1 MSKRNVDFLTFFIM
15 WANYM
20 HWEVPE
26 LHVRICVWLDTCKD
40 PERVLMVFRGAAKST
55 IYAVWCAYRLY
66 RDRTHRALVWSA
78 DNDTA
83 GMLTADAINVLR
95 NHPLCRGML
104 PSKPGAKRFWVVGAM
119 DARNASMRAS
129 GVNSNVTGA
138 RAVDIDFDDVEVP
151 GNIES
156 PEARQKLR
164 NRTSESTHIAI
175 PGAQKTLI
183 GTPHTHDSIYQ
194 ERIAAGAAF
203 LKICL
208 FESFVRYED
217 TSRATRY
224 RFDFEPGE
232 DGIYVMLG
240 IGISARMCVE
250 GEDYQ
255 IDGGYVVFYKPPS
268 ATLDICA
275 NCAWPQR
282 FTREEIAE
290 RRKGTPTLNAWDS
303 QYHLEAKPLK
313 ESKLDP
319 TKIKAYDAMPH
330 VVRANGAVRMMLGK
344 AQIVS
349 GRAVWDPSLGKIAS
363 DGSAFSLILD
373 DAMGNYYWQ
382 CAEAFVGEY
391 AEFDDSRNTKIIG
404 GQVMQ
409 ACELIRKYNIVHI
422 YVETNGVGA
431 FTEKLLQ
438 RAIKQERLQCGVTAI
453 TATSNKNKRILDGL
467 EGPLKSGVLWAH
479 VDVLN
484 GPAWDQMMVWNP
496 EITNQPD
503 DYLNSAADAI
513 LQAPVRIN
521 HLVGISTGDVRH
533 DWRQSAG
540 TFEATLET

>member
-1 MSKRNVDFLTFFIM
+1 MTKRNVDFLTFFVM

-20 HWEVPE
+20 DWKVPV

-66 RDRTHRALVWSA
+66 KDRTHRALVWSA

-104 PSKPGAKRFWVVGAM
+104 PSKPGAKRFWVVGAK

-156 PEARQKLR
+156 PEARLKLR
-164 NRTSESTHIAI
+164 MRTSESTHIAL
-175 PGAQKTLI
+175 PGAQQTLI
-183 GTPHTHDSIYQ
+183 GTPHTHDSIYP
-194 ERIAAGAAF
+194 ERIAAGAAH

-208 FESFVRYED
+208 FESTKRYED
-217 TSRATRY
+217 TARATRY
-224 RFDFEPGE
+224 RFDFEPGD

-240 IGISARMCVE
+240 IGTAAKMCVE
-250 GEDYQ
+250 DVDYKV
-255 IDGGYVVFYKPPS
+255 DGDHIVFPAPPG
-268 ATLDICA
+268 ATMDICA
-275 NCAWPQR
+275 NCAWPER
-282 FTREEIAE
+282 FTRAEIHE
-290 RRKGTPTLNAWDS
+290 RRRKTLTLNSWDS
-303 QYHLEAKPLK
+303 QYQLEAKPMK

-319 TKIKAYDAMPH
+319 NKLRPYDAMPK
-330 VVRANGAVRMMLGK
+330 VESANGVVRMMLGK

-349 GRAVWDPSLGKIAS
+349 GRAVWDPSLGKINS
-363 DGSAFSLILD
+363 DRSAFSLVLD

-382 CAEAFVGEY
+382 CAEAFTGEY
-391 AEFDDSRNTKIIG
+391 AEFSDARNSKIMG

-409 ACELIRKYNIVHI
+409 AVELIKKYNIVHI

-431 FTEKLLQ
+431 FTEKLLM
-438 RAIKQERLQCGVTAI
+438 RAIKQERLTCGVTAI

-479 VDVLN
+479 VDVIN

-496 EITNQPD
+496 EVTNQPD
-503 DYLNSAADAI
+503 DYLNSAGDAI

-521 HLVGISTGDVRH
+521 HIVGIPTGKMDK
-533 DWRQSAG
+533 DWRQSTG
-540 TFEATLET
+540 VFEVTLET

>member
-1 MSKRNVDFLTFFIM
+1 MEKHNVSFLTFFVM

-20 HWEVPE
+20 RWEVPE
-26 LHVRICVWLDTCKD
+26 LHVRICVWLETCKE

-78 DNDTA
+78 DNPTA

-104 PSKPGAKRFWVVGAM
+104 PSKPGAKKFWIVGAT

-129 GVNSNVTGA
+129 GVDSNVTGA

-156 PEARQKLR
+156 PEARLKLR
-164 NRTSESTHIAI
+164 NRLSESTHIAL
-175 PGAQKTLI
+175 PGAQQTLI
-183 GTPHTHDSIYQ
+183 GTPHTHDSIYP

-208 FESFVRYED
+208 FESVKRYED
-217 TSRATRY
+217 TTKVTRY
-224 RFDFEPGE
+224 RFDFTPGE

-240 IGISARMCVE
+240 IGAGAKMCVP

-255 IDGGYVVFYKPPS
+255 VEGDHIVFPRPPR
-268 ATLDICA
+268 ATLDICG
-275 NCAWPQR
+275 NCSWPKR
-282 FTREEIAE
+282 FTRAEIHE
-290 RRKGTPTLNAWDS
+290 RRRKTLTLNAWDS
-303 QYHLEAKPLK
+303 QYQLEAKPLK

-319 TKIKAYDAMPH
+319 NKLRAYDSLPTI
-330 VVRANGAVRMMLGK
+330 VRANGGVRMMLGK

-349 GRAVWDPSLGKIAS
+349 GRAVWDPSLGKLKS

-382 CAEAFVGEY
+382 CAEAFTGEY
-391 AEFDDSRNTKIIG
+391 AEFSDTKNSMITG

-409 ACELIRKYNIVHI
+409 AVALIKKYNIVHI

-438 RAIKQERLQCGVTAI
+438 RAIKQKGLTCGVTAI
-453 TATSNKNKRILDGL
+453 TATANKNKRILDGL
-467 EGPLKSGVLWAH
+467 EGPMKSGVLWAH
-479 VDVLN
+479 VSVIN
-484 GPAWDQMMVWNP
+484 GPAWDQMLVWNP
-496 EITNQPD
+496 EVANQPD

-521 HLVGISTGDVRH
+521 HLVEIPTNHRGE
-533 DWRQSAG
+533 DWRQS
-540 TFEATLET
+540 TSVHEVTLET

>member
-1 MSKRNVDFLTFFIM
+1 MTTRNVDFLTFFIM

-20 HWEVPE
+20 KWTVPP
-26 LHVRICVWLDTCKD
+26 LHVRICVWLDTCKE

-104 PSKPGAKRFWVVGAM
+104 PSKPGAKKFWVVGAK

-156 PEARQKLR
+156 PEARLKLR
-164 NRTSESTHIAI
+164 SRTSESTHIAL
-175 PGAQKTLI
+175 PGAQQTLI
-183 GTPHTHDSIYQ
+183 GTPHTHDSLYP
-194 ERIAAGAAF
+194 ERIAAGAAY

-208 FESFVRYED
+208 FESVKRYEETGRD
-217 TSRATRY
+217 TRY
-224 RFDFEPGE
+224 RFDFTPGE

-240 IGISARMCVE
+240 IGSAAKMCVE
-250 GEDYQ
+250 GVDYQ
-255 IDGGYVVFYKPPS
+255 VDRDHIVFHKPPG
-268 ATLDICA
+268 ATMDICA
-275 NCAWPQR
+275 NCAWPER
-282 FTREEIAE
+282 FTRAEIHE
-290 RRKGTPTLNAWDS
+290 RRRKTLTLNSWDS
-303 QYHLEAKPLK
+303 QYQLEAKPMK

-319 TKIKAYDAMPH
+319 TKLKAYDVYPH
-330 VVRANGAVRMMLGK
+330 IERANHSVRMMLGK
-344 AQIVS
+344 VQIVS
-349 GRAVWDPSLGKIAS
+349 GRAVWDPSLGKVNS
-363 DGSAFSLILD
+363 DASAFSLILD

-382 CAEAFVGEY
+382 CAEAFTGEY
-391 AEFDDSRNTKIIG
+391 AEFDDSRNSKIIG
-404 GQVMQ
+404 GQVLQ

-431 FTEKLLQ
+431 FSEKLLQ
-438 RAIKQERLQCGVTAI
+438 RAIKQEGLRCGVTAI
-453 TATSNKNKRILDGL
+453 TATANKNRRILDGL

-479 VDVLN
+479 VDVIN

-521 HLVGISTGDVRH
+521 HIVRIPTDNMGK
-533 DWRQSAG
+533 DWRQSTG
-540 TFEATLET
+540 VFEVTLET

>member
-1 MSKRNVDFLTFFIM
+1 MPKNNVSFVAFFLI
-15 WANYM
+15 WAKM
-20 HWEVPE
+20 QGWDVPL
-26 LHVRICVWLDTCKD
+26 LHIRICHWLDTCKD

-66 RDRTHRALVWSA
+66 KDRTHRALVWSA

-104 PSKPGAKRFWVVGAM
+104 PSKVGVKRFRVIGSK

-151 GNIES
+151 GNIET
-156 PEARQKLR
+156 PEARLKLR
-164 NRTSESTHIAI
+164 MRTSESTHIAL
-175 PGAQKTLI
+175 PGAQQTLI
-183 GTPHTHDSIYQ
+183 GTPHTHDSIYP

-208 FESFVRYED
+208 FESVKRYEE
-217 TSRATRY
+217 TSNATLY
-224 RFDFEPGE
+224 RFDFTPGD

-240 IGISARMCVE
+240 IGTGAKMCVE
-250 GEDYQ
+250 NVDYK
-255 IDGGYVVFYKPPS
+255 VVGDHIIFPKPPG
-268 ATLDICA
+268 ATLDICG

-282 FTREEIAE
+282 FTRAEIHE
-290 RRKGTPTLNAWDS
+290 RRRKTLTINSWDS
-303 QYHLEAKPLK
+303 QYQLEAKPIK

-319 TKIKAYDAMPH
+319 TKIKAYDVMPKIE
-330 VVRANGAVRMMLGK
+330 RANGAIRMALGNM
-344 AQIVS
+344 QIVS
-349 GRAVWDPSLGKIAS
+349 GRAVWDPSLGKINS
-363 DGSAFSLILD
+363 DRSAFSLVLD

-382 CAEAFVGEY
+382 CAEAFTGEY
-391 AEFDDSRNTKIIG
+391 AEFSDTRNTTITG

-409 ACELIRKYNIVHI
+409 AVALIKKYNIVHI

-431 FTEKLLQ
+431 FTEKLLM
-438 RAIKQERLQCGVTAI
+438 RAIKQEQLHCGVTAI

-467 EGPLKSGVLWAH
+467 EGPIKSGVLWAH

-496 EITNQPD
+496 EVTNQPD

-521 HLVGISTGDVRH
+521 HLVGNPTADTRN

-540 TFEATLET
+540 VFEATLEA

>member
-15 WANYM
+15 WANHM
-20 HWEVPE
+20 HWEVPT
-26 LHVRICVWLDTCKD
+26 LHVRICYWLDNCKD

-95 NHPLCRGML
+95 NHPLCGGIL
-104 PSKPGAKRFWVVGAM
+104 PPKPGKKRFWVVGAM

-129 GVNSNVTGA
+129 GVTSNVTGA

-156 PEARQKLR
+156 PEARLKLR
-164 NRTSESTHIAI
+164 NRLSESTHIAI

-194 ERIAAGAAF
+194 ERIAAGAAS

-208 FESFVRYED
+208 FESVKRYED
-217 TSRATRY
+217 TQKETRY
-224 RFDFEPGE
+224 RFDFTPGD

-240 IGISARMCVE
+240 IGTSAKMCVP
-250 GEDYQ
+250 GEDYEVHGDH
-255 IDGGYVVFYKPPS
+255 IVFPAPPR

-275 NCAWPQR
+275 HCAWPKR

-290 RRKGTPTLNAWDS
+290 RRRGTPTLNSWDS
-303 QYHLEAKPLK
+303 QYQLEAKPMK

-319 TKIKAYDAMPH
+319 GKLRAYDSMPV
-330 VVRANGAVRMMLGK
+330 VVRANGGVRMMLGK

-349 GRAVWDPSLGKIAS
+349 GRAVWDPSLGKIHS
-363 DGSAFSLILD
+363 DRSAFSLILD

-382 CAEAFVGEY
+382 CAEAFIGEY
-391 AEFDDSRNTKIIG
+391 AEFSDAKNSMITG

-409 ACELIRKYNIVHI
+409 AVALIKKYNIVHI

-438 RAIKQERLQCGVTAI
+438 RAIKQEGLSCGVTAI

-467 EGPLKSGVLWAH
+467 EGPMKSGVLWAH
-479 VDVLN
+479 VDVIN

-496 EITNQPD
+496 EVANQPD

-521 HLVGISTGDVRH
+521 HLVEILTSGRGE
-533 DWRQSAG
+533 DWRQS
-540 TFEATLET
+540 TSVHEVTLET

>member
-1 MSKRNVDFLTFFIM
+1 MSKNVDFLTFFVM

-20 HWEVPE
+20 KWDVPV
-26 LHVRICVWLDTCKD
+26 LHVRICMWLDTCKA

-66 RDRTHRALVWSA
+66 KDRTHRALVWSA

-104 PSKPGAKRFWVVGAM
+104 PSKPGAKRFWVVGAK

-194 ERIAAGAAF
+194 ERIAAGAAS

-208 FESFVRYED
+208 FESVHRYED
-217 TSRATRY
+217 TSRETRY
-224 RFDFEPGE
+224 RFDFTPGA

-250 GEDYQ
+250 GEDYLVDRNY
-255 IDGGYVVFYKPPS
+255 IVFPKAPG
-268 ATLDICA
+268 ATLDVCG
-275 NCAWPQR
+275 NCAWPER
-282 FTREEIAE
+282 FTRDEIAE
-290 RRKGTPTLNAWDS
+290 RRRGTPTLNSWDS
-303 QYHLEAKPLK
+303 QYQLEAKPMK

-319 TKIKAYDAMPH
+319 SKLKAYDVLPR
-330 VVRANGAVRMMLGK
+330 VERANGAIRMMLGSV
-344 AQIVS
+344 QIVS
-349 GRAVWDPSLGKIAS
+349 GRAV
-363 DGSAFSLILD
+363 
-373 DAMGNYYWQ
+373 
-382 CAEAFVGEY
+382 C
-391 AEFDDSRNTKIIG
+391 
-404 GQVMQ
+404 
-409 ACELIRKYNIVHI
+409 
-422 YVETNGVGA
+422 
-431 FTEKLLQ
+431 
-438 RAIKQERLQCGVTAI
+438 
-453 TATSNKNKRILDGL
+453 
-467 EGPLKSGVLWAH
+467 
-479 VDVLN
+479 
-484 GPAWDQMMVWNP
+484 
-496 EITNQPD
+496 
-503 DYLNSAADAI
+503 
-513 LQAPVRIN
+513 
-521 HLVGISTGDVRH
+521 
-533 DWRQSAG
+533 
-540 TFEATLET
+540 

>member
-1 MSKRNVDFLTFFIM
+1 MSKRNVDFLTFFVM
-15 WANYM
+15 WANHM
-20 HWEVPE
+20 RWKVPE
-26 LHVRICVWLDTCKD
+26 LHVRICLWLETCKE

-66 RDRTHRALVWSA
+66 RNRSHRSLVWSA
-78 DNDTA
+78 DNPTA

-104 PSKPGAKRFWVVGAM
+104 PSKPGAKKFWVVGAA

-129 GVNSNVTGA
+129 GVDSNVTGA
-138 RAVDIDFDDVEVP
+138 RADDIDFDDVEVP

-156 PEARQKLR
+156 PEARLKLR
-164 NRTSESTHIAI
+164 NRLSESTHIAI

-194 ERIAAGAAF
+194 ERIAAGAAS

-208 FESFVRYED
+208 FASVVRYED
-217 TSRATRY
+217 TARATRY
-224 RFDFEPGE
+224 RFGFAIGA
-232 DGIYVMLG
+232 DGLYVMLG
-240 IGISARMCVE
+240 IGKSARMCVE
-250 GEDYQ
+250 GDDYQ
-255 IDGGYVVFYKPPS
+255 IEAGHVVFHKPPG
-268 ATLDICA
+268 AVMDICA
-275 NCAWPQR
+275 NCAWPER
-282 FTREEIAE
+282 FTRAEIAK
-290 RRKGTPTLNAWDS
+290 RRSGTPTLNAWDS
-303 QYHLEAKPLK
+303 QYQLEAKPLK

-319 TKIKAYDAMPH
+319 QKLKAYDVEPH
-330 VVRANGAVRMMLGK
+330 IVKANGGVRMMLGSV
-344 AQIVS
+344 QIVS
-349 GRAVWDPSLGKIAS
+349 GRAVWDPSLGKIKS
-363 DGSAFSLILD
+363 DGSAFSLVLD
-373 DAMGNYYWQ
+373 DSMGNYYWQ

-391 AEFDDSRNTKIIG
+391 AEFDDTRNTRIIG

-438 RAIKQERLQCGVTAI
+438 RAIKQERLHCGVTAI

-479 VDVLN
+479 VGVID

-496 EITNQPD
+496 EITDQPD

-521 HLVGISTGDVRH
+521 HLVGIPTRGLDK
-533 DWRQSAG
+533 DWRQSTG
-540 TFEATLET
+540 TFEVVLET

>member
-1 MSKRNVDFLTFFIM
+1 MEKRNVSFLTFFIM

-20 HWEVPE
+20 RWEVPE
-26 LHVRICVWLDTCKD
+26 LHVRICVWLETCKE

-78 DNDTA
+78 DNPTA

-104 PSKPGAKRFWVVGAM
+104 PNKPGAKKFWVVGSQ

-129 GVNSNVTGA
+129 GVDSNVTGA

-156 PEARQKLR
+156 PEARLKLR
-164 NRTSESTHIAI
+164 NRLSESTHIAL
-175 PGAQKTLI
+175 PGAQQTLI
-183 GTPHTHDSIYQ
+183 GTPHTHDSIYP
-194 ERIAAGAAF
+194 ERIAAGAAV

-208 FESFVRYED
+208 FESVKRYED
-217 TSRATRY
+217 TTKATRY
-224 RFDFEPGE
+224 RFDFKPGE

-240 IGISARMCVE
+240 IGAGAKMCVP
-250 GEDYQ
+250 GDDYQ
-255 IDGGYVVFYKPPS
+255 VEGDHIVFHRPPR
-268 ATLDICA
+268 ATLDICG
-275 NCAWPQR
+275 NCSWPKR
-282 FTREEIAE
+282 FDRAEIHE
-290 RRKGTPTLNAWDS
+290 RRRKTLTLNAWDS
-303 QYHLEAKPLK
+303 QYQLEAKPLK

-319 TKIKAYDAMPH
+319 AKLRAYDDMPT
-330 VVRANGAVRMMLGK
+330 VVRANGGVRMMLGK

-349 GRAVWDPSLGKIAS
+349 GRAVWDPSLGKIHS
-363 DGSAFSLILD
+363 DRSAFSLILD

-382 CAEAFVGEY
+382 CAEAFTGEY
-391 AEFDDSRNTKIIG
+391 AEFSDSKNSRITG

-409 ACELIRKYNIVHI
+409 AVALIRKYNIVHI

-438 RAIKQERLQCGVTAI
+438 RAIKQEGLTCGVTAI
-453 TATSNKNKRILDGL
+453 TATTNKNKRILDGL
-467 EGPLKSGVLWAH
+467 EGPMKSGVLWAH

-496 EITNQPD
+496 EVSNQPD

-521 HLVGISTGDVRH
+521 HLVQIPTNSKGE
-533 DWRQSAG
+533 DWRQS
-540 TFEATLET
+540 TSVHEVTLET